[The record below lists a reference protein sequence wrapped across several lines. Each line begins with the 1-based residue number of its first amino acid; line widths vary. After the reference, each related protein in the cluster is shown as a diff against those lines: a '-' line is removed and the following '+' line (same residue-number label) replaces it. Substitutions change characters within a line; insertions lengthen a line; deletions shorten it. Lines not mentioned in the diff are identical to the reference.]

1 MSQTSMDQT
10 ALDPTVA
17 DRVDAILTRRASVGL
32 ALALVRDGAVEYF
45 RGHGVADVGTRR
57 PITQDTGFRVAS
69 ITKTFTAIAVLQLWE
84 QQRVDLDAPAED
96 YLRAFRLDRRRMDH
110 REPTLRHL
118 LTHTSGI
125 GEEAGARLWRRDFG
139 ESVPPGRPVPTL
151 AEFYGGR
158 LRLDAEPG
166 TRFRYTDHGIAAAGQ
181 VVEDVSG
188 LPLDR
193 YLREH
198 VFVPLGMDDTELLLT
213 DDARARLATG
223 YTLGRGGPRPV
234 TLRSWV
240 QAAASMA
247 TSTTRD
253 MARYA
258 AALLGGGANEHGR
271 VLQPETLGSMFAA
284 HYQPDPRIP
293 GLGLGFFRGRLGD
306 HRVVDHQ
313 GILPGFD
320 SELLVAPD
328 DGIAV
333 MVFSNGTR
341 RGMMWIP
348 SELADLLGSVLE
360 VGPPGVVPQRPEVWG
375 ELCGRYHL
383 PGAAT
388 DLRVRSLVGA
398 GVEVGVRRGRLVL
411 RALSPVPALL
421 RGMPLEA
428 DDRDDPYAFRIDLS
442 RFGLGPLRVV
452 FSPDPATGAMAV
464 HLDAMPLSA
473 YRTVGRGRWS
483 VARSRV

>member
-1 MSQTSMDQT
+1 MSLDQT
-10 ALDPTVA
+10 VLDQVVPRIDEALSRHPA
-17 DRVDAILTRRASVGL
+17 VGL
-32 ALALVRDGAVEYF
+32 ALAIVRDGSLEHF
-45 RGHGVADVGTRR
+45 RSHGVADVDTRR
-57 PITQDTGFRVAS
+57 PVTPDTGFRVAS
-69 ITKTFTAIAVLQLWE
+69 ITKTFTAIAVMQLWE
-84 QQRVDLDAPAED
+84 QGRVDLDAPAND
-96 YLRAFRLDRRRMDH
+96 HLRAFRLERARTEH

-139 ESVPPGRPVPTL
+139 ESVPPGQVVPTL
-151 AEFYGGR
+151 VEFYGGH

-188 LPLDR
+188 MPLDR

-198 VFVPLGMDDTELLLT
+198 VFLPLGMDDTELLLT
-213 DDARARLATG
+213 EAARTRLATG
-223 YTLGRGGPRPV
+223 YTLRRRGPHRVP
-234 TLRSWV
+234 LRRWV

-247 TSTTRD
+247 TSTPRD
-253 MARYA
+253 MTRYA

-271 VLQPETLGSMFAA
+271 VLLPETLESMFAA

-293 GLGLGFFRGRLGD
+293 GLGLGFFRGRLGE
-306 HRVVDHQ
+306 HHVVDHQ

-328 DGIAV
+328 EQIAV
-333 MVFSNGTR
+333 MAFSNGTR
-341 RGMMWIP
+341 QGMMWLP
-348 SELADLLGSVLE
+348 TELSELLGLLLG
-360 VGPPGVVPQRPEVWG
+360 VGPPAVVPQRPEVWG
-375 ELCGRYHL
+375 ELCGRYRL
-383 PGAAT
+383 PGSVT

-421 RGMPLEA
+421 RGMPLDA
-428 DDRDDPYAFRIDLS
+428 DDPDDPYAFRIDLS
-442 RFGLGPLRVV
+442 RFGFGALRVV
-452 FSPDPATGAMAV
+452 FAPDPATGAMAV
-464 HLDAMPLSA
+464 HLDLMPLSA
-473 YRTVGRGRWS
+473 YRTVGRGHRA